1 MILSS
6 GGSRGA
12 WAHRARKDHKE
23 QSTMAEGKKTILLV
37 EDEAII
43 ALAEQEDLEKLEYR
57 VLTAFS
63 GADAIHTYKD
73 NDEID
78 LILMDIDLGKGIDGV
93 QTAEIILEH
102 REIPIVFLSSHT
114 EPNIVKKT
122 EKITSYG
129 YILKESRMTVLDA
142 SIKMAFK
149 LFEANKK
156 LENEKEHLKT
166 TLDSIGD
173 AVIATDLSGN
183 VTRMNPVA
191 EKLTGWKLGD
201 GDQRPIEEVFVI
213 IDANTRIKAENP
225 IRKVMESGIAS
236 GLPGETILI
245 SRNHVEYRIGDS
257 TAPIIN
263 NAGKITGAVLVFRD
277 ITEKNKIREAFPNK
291 DTRTYIAYEMFQEIV
306 DSLPQSIF
314 WKDSKSVY
322 LGCNKNYAGMAG
334 LSDPKSIIGKTDWEL
349 PWKKEATERFLV
361 EESAIMKSN
370 TSKYHVIESVID
382 SSGRSARLR
391 INRVPLHDVNGNVDG
406 IMAFISDISDHS
418 VER

>member
-1 MILSS
+1 MIVE
-6 GGSRGA
+6 
-12 WAHRARKDHKE
+12 K
-23 QSTMAEGKKTILLV
+23 KKTILLV

-43 ALAEQEDLEKLEYR
+43 ALAEQEDLENLEYR
-57 VLTAFS
+57 VLTVFS
-63 GADAIHTYKD
+63 GADAIHAFRD

-102 REIPIVFLSSHT
+102 RGIPIVFLSSHT

-129 YILKESRMTVLDA
+129 YILKESRTTVLDA

-201 GDQRPIEEVFVI
+201 SDQRPIEEVFVI
-213 IDANTRIKAENP
+213 IDATTRIKAENP
-225 IRKVMESGIAS
+225 IRKVIESGIAS
-236 GLPGETILI
+236 GLPGETILV
-245 SRNHVEYRIGDS
+245 SRSHVEYRIGDS

-263 NAGKITGAVLVFRD
+263 NGGKISGAVLVFRD
-277 ITEKNKIREAFPNK
+277 ITEKYNIQEAFPNK
-291 DTRTYIAYEMFQEIV
+291 DTRTFIANEMFQEIV
-306 DSLPQSIF
+306 DSLPQGIF

-349 PWKKEATERFLV
+349 PWKKDATERFLV
-361 EESAIMKSN
+361 EENAIMKSN
-370 TSKYHVIESVID
+370 TSKYNVIESVID
-382 SSGRSARLR
+382 SSGRSARLC
-391 INRVPLHDVNGNVDG
+391 INRVPLHDINGNVDG
-406 IMAFISDISDHS
+406 IMAFISDISEHS
-418 VER
+418 AGI

>member
-1 MILSS
+1 MIVE
-6 GGSRGA
+6 
-12 WAHRARKDHKE
+12 K
-23 QSTMAEGKKTILLV
+23 KKTILLV

-43 ALAEQEDLEKLEYR
+43 ALAEQEDLENLEYR
-57 VLTAFS
+57 VLTVFS
-63 GADAIHTYKD
+63 GADAIHAFRD

-102 REIPIVFLSSHT
+102 RGIPIVFLSSHT

-129 YILKESRMTVLDA
+129 YILKESRTTVLDA

-201 GDQRPIEEVFVI
+201 SDQRPIEEVFVI
-213 IDANTRIKAENP
+213 IDATTRIKAENP
-225 IRKVMESGIAS
+225 IRKVIESGIAS
-236 GLPGETILI
+236 GLPGETILV
-245 SRNHVEYRIGDS
+245 SRSHVEYRIGDS
-257 TAPIIN
+257 PP
-263 NAGKITGAVLVFRD
+263 R
-277 ITEKNKIREAFPNK
+277 
-291 DTRTYIAYEMFQEIV
+291 
-306 DSLPQSIF
+306 SSI
-314 WKDSKSVY
+314 
-322 LGCNKNYAGMAG
+322 MA
-334 LSDPKSIIGKTDWEL
+334 
-349 PWKKEATERFLV
+349 
-361 EESAIMKSN
+361 
-370 TSKYHVIESVID
+370 
-382 SSGRSARLR
+382 ARLAE
-391 INRVPLHDVNGNVDG
+391 PFL
-406 IMAFISDISDHS
+406 FS
-418 VER
+418 ET